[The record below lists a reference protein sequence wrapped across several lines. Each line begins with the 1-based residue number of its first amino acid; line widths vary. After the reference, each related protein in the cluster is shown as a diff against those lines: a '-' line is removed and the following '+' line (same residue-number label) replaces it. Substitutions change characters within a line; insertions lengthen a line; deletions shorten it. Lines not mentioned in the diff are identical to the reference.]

1 MIQLENVTLRYGATE
16 VLSEVS
22 LQVGRGEFV
31 AIVGPSGA
39 GKTTLLNLFAGAIV
53 PTSGTIRRG
62 GKTRMVYQA
71 DGLLPWLTV
80 RKNIALG
87 VRELP
92 VEQREPRVTALLGLV
107 GLTEFASHFPRQL
120 SGGMRQRAELARALA
135 GETDV
140 LLLDEPF
147 SALDYLTRLK
157 LRAELARLLAERPC
171 TTILVTHDIE
181 EAAQLAD
188 RVLVLSERPAT
199 IQQELVLTT
208 PRPRDV
214 TQPEVVAAI
223 HTILQALGV
232 E

>member
-1 MIQLENVTLRYGATE
+1 MIELENVTLRYDATE
-16 VLSEVS
+16 VLSGVS
-22 LQVGRGEFV
+22 LRVAKGEFV

-39 GKTTLLNLFAGAIV
+39 GKTTLLNLFSGALPPSEGRIQ
-53 PTSGTIRRG
+53 RG

-92 VEQREPRVTALLGLV
+92 VSQREARVTELLTLV
-107 GLTEFASHFPRQL
+107 GLAEFAQHFPRQL

-188 RVLVLSERPAT
+188 RILVLSERPAS
-199 IQQELVLTT
+199 IQQELVLKA

-214 TQPEVVAAI
+214 THPEVVAAI
-223 HTILQALGV
+223 HTILEALGV

>member
-1 MIQLENVTLRYGATE
+1 VIQLENVTLRYGATE
-16 VLSEVS
+16 VLSKVS

-80 RKNIALG
+80 RRNIALG

>member
-1 MIQLENVTLRYGATE
+1 MIQLESVTLRYGATE
-16 VLSEVS
+16 VLSQVS
-22 LQVGRGEFV
+22 LSVAPGEFV

-39 GKTTLLNLFAGAIV
+39 GKTTLLNLFAGALA
-53 PTSGTIRRG
+53 PTQGTIHRS
-62 GKTRMVYQA
+62 GKTRMVYQS
-71 DGLLPWLTV
+71 DGLLPWLSV

-92 VEQREPRVTALLGLV
+92 KPQREARVQALLDLV
-107 GLTEFASHFPRQL
+107 GLTEFSEHFPRQL

-135 GETDV
+135 GETDI
-140 LLLDEPF
+140 LLMDEPF

-157 LRAELARLLAERPC
+157 LRAELARLLKERPC

-188 RVLVLSERPAT
+188 RVLVLSERPAR
-199 IQQELVLTT
+199 IQQELVLQT

-214 TQPEVVAAI
+214 THPEVVAAI
-223 HTILQALGV
+223 HTILAAFGV

>member
-1 MIQLENVTLRYGATE
+1 VIQLENVTLRYGATE

-39 GKTTLLNLFAGAIV
+39 GKTTLLNLFAGAIA

-92 VEQREPRVTALLGLV
+92 AEQREPRVTALLGLV

-214 TQPEVVAAI
+214 TQPEVVGAI

>member
-1 MIQLENVTLRYGATE
+1 MQDLRVTLVQSMLHWEDAEANRGMFETKLAT
-16 VLSEVS
+16 
-22 LQVGRGEFV
+22 
-31 AIVGPSGA
+31 
-39 GKTTLLNLFAGAIV
+39 
-53 PTSGTIRRG
+53 
-62 GKTRMVYQA
+62 
-71 DGLLPWLTV
+71 
-80 RKNIALG
+80 
-87 VRELP
+87 
-92 VEQREPRVTALLGLV
+92 
-107 GLTEFASHFPRQL
+107 
-120 SGGMRQRAELARALA
+120 LA

-208 PRPRDV
+208 PRPREV
-214 TQPEVVAAI
+214 TQPEVVEAI
-223 HTILQALGV
+223 HTILAALGV